1 MSRILFFIIHKFRF
15 EWSGFQYLWTSFT
28 MFPYTVYTV
37 NFAMILFSFTSQSLL
52 HHKLLNMQKLY
63 PSLLFSL
70 RNFSNRN
77 DGLTQIKNVT
87 HFPIFE
93 IFCET
98 QKKPWIDGIHLV
110 LLHLS
115 SWFLWSLDI
124 DGDKEIC
131 KLTTVPL
138 SWKFFFDIDNTG
150 SSCTY

>member
-1 MSRILFFIIHKFRF
+1 ML
-15 EWSGFQYLWTSFT
+15 
-28 MFPYTVYTV
+28 PYTVYTV

-98 QKKPWIDGIHLV
+98 QKKPWIDGIH
-110 LLHLS
+110 
-115 SWFLWSLDI
+115 
-124 DGDKEIC
+124 
-131 KLTTVPL
+131 
-138 SWKFFFDIDNTG
+138 
-150 SSCTY
+150 